1 MSQTRHSPKRRPP
14 TVSTPVPA
22 VHDTELVD
30 SMGELLDEIDE
41 VLEENALEVT
51 RKFRQRGGQ

>member
-14 TVSTPVPA
+14 TVSTPTPA
-22 VHDTELVD
+22 AHDTELVD
-30 SMGELLDEIDE
+30 SMDQLLDEIDA

-51 RKFRQRGGQ
+51 RSYRQRGGQ